1 MTLTLGTIAE
11 EAAAC
16 RAAFAARPRARYAA
30 HVHHDKPV
38 EELTEPVEERIAYTL
53 AHKPEEEQA
62 LRLHCLRPATLRQWR
77 RYDAAVRAARE
88 TYKAAER
95 AARETYD
102 AAVRPAWETYEAAE
116 RPARET
122 YDAAVRPAWETYE
135 AAERPAWETYE
146 AAVRPAWETY
156 EAAVQPAR
164 EVYDAVERAAHDAMC
179 AVAECPWDG
188 SIFPAAKA

>member
-1 MTLTLGTIAE
+1 MTLTLGTIEA

-30 HVHHDKPV
+30 HVHHDRV
-38 EELTEPVEERIAYTL
+38 AEALTEPAEERIAYIL
-53 AHKPEEEQA
+53 AEKPEDERA
-62 LRLHCLRPATLRQWR
+62 VRLHCLRPITVRQWR
-77 RYDAAVRAARE
+77 VYEVGVRPARAAYLAAEWPARAAYLAAVRPA
-88 TYKAAER
+88 R
-95 AARETYD
+95 AAYLAAVRPTWETYD
-102 AAVRPAWETYEAAE
+102 AAVQ
-116 RPARET
+116 PAREV
-122 YDAAVRPAWETYE
+122 YD
-135 AAERPAWETYE
+135 